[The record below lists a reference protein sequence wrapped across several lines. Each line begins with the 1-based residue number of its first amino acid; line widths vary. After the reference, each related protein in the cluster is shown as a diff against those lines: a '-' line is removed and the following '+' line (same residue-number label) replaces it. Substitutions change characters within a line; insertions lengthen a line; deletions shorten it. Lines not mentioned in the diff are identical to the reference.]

1 MAYDTISPIALQ
13 EKERCIEMTEVL
25 SRHWLRGRADELD
38 IPCPPGFLLAAKM
51 NVTVGHKAHVFVSH
65 VHFCGSYP
73 DGGTLGY
80 QALRHGHTPKAEKE
94 PTMGSV
100 SAAFYVKVLLLHNKS
115 SGQEAHSAL
124 RKYGC

>member
-1 MAYDTISPIALQ
+1 MGFFLGFGCVAVPEGLIS
-13 EKERCIEMTEVL
+13 RV
-25 SRHWLRGRADELD
+25 R
-38 IPCPPGFLLAAKM
+38 LASYSPQRM
-51 NVTVGHKAHVFVSH
+51 NVAVGDKAHVFASH

>member
-1 MAYDTISPIALQ
+1 MASRSESFFPASGCVPEQGEWISQCAAIWI
-13 EKERCIEMTEVL
+13 RT
-25 SRHWLRGRADELD
+25 
-38 IPCPPGFLLAAKM
+38 AKM
-51 NVTVGHKAHVFVSH
+51 NVAGEHMGFVSDSH
-65 VHFCGSYP
+65 VHSLWRVGSKA
-73 DGGTLGY
+73 DTGY